1 MHLNLINK
9 IITNEQSKKM
19 PVEII
24 VDGKRFSIDSIYTDF
39 ENKVLR
45 ITTNEKK

>member
-24 VDGKRFSIDSIYTDF
+24 VDGKKFCIDSIYTDF